1 MLKIE
6 WPKIRNTFIPDP
18 GWVWFD
24 IDLAGADAQVVAWEA
39 GDEDLKAAFRAKVK
53 IHVKNGSDIWSRELM
68 YSRDP
73 KGKTEPYYTRIKRG
87 VHLTNYGG
95 QVPTLAKKCAMSYS
109 EAERFQAKWFE
120 LHPAIVAWHERTM
133 FEIQTLGRTSNKMG
147 WSIDWFTRPT
157 LDVWRRALAWTPQS
171 TVAAVAEE
179 AMIRIYEERQV
190 NPYFSRKYIRLALQ
204 VHDSL
209 DFIVKLEYVPAVLP
223 RIYDILHSIIVP
235 YDDPLIIPW
244 GIKRGRTS
252 WGECTEI
259 EWDELLNAEGKQGLV
274 DCLSGV
280 HGRHGGASEL
290 PPVDRAGN
298 SSGSGPAENLDRPS
312 PLPVGAEPIRPLGWR
327 ARNRDQVD

>member
-95 QVPTLAKKCAMSYS
+95 QVPTLAKKCAMSYG

-120 LHPAIVAWHERTM
+120 LHPAIAAWHERTM
-133 FEIQTLGRTSNKMG
+133 FDIQTTGRTSNKMG
-147 WSIDWFTRPT
+147 MSIDWFTRPT

-190 NPYFSRKYIRLALQ
+190 NPYFSRKYIRFSLQ

-223 RIYDILHSIIVP
+223 RIYAILHSIIVP

-252 WGECTEI
+252 WGECVEI
-259 EWDELLNAEGKQGLV
+259 EWDEILNAEGKQGLA

-280 HGRHGGASEL
+280 HGRHGSAGEL
-290 PPVDRAGN
+290 PPMDGAGDTGG
-298 SSGSGPAENLDRPS
+298 GSAAEDMDRPS
-312 PLPVGAEPIRPLGWR
+312 PLPVGAEPLRPLGWR